1 MSIRIMSAVF
11 MTPMDDPTAK
21 FVLIALADN
30 ASDDGENCY
39 PSVQTLSL
47 KTALSESTIHKVLR
61 RLKEAGILTMH
72 GRSKYRTIHYHI
84 NIGKIANLNKSKTNL
99 NKYNR
104 PQRCTTYTHV
114 GVPRTPEPSV
124 KPSIYSACAQIE
136 NPVNFADYG
145 GDEMPYSDP
154 LWDIA
159 HGKTPTPQAAG
170 RERLNQMRNAANRFS
185 PNLQELAFAFQE
197 ASGGILS
204 AEHLKRDAKALL
216 EMLEAGVTPEIIRD
230 ATGAMQ
236 KNGLAVTWP
245 GAVTKSA
252 IGIVNIRQARLL
264 AEYEAEAAKEQPVA
278 PTNPTPASQRR
289 RPNVRRWSSD

>member
-1 MSIRIMSAVF
+1 MSVKIMSAVF

-21 FVLIALADN
+21 FILLALADN

-47 KTALSESTIHKVLR
+47 KTALSESTVHKVLR
-61 RLKEAGILTMH
+61 RLKDAGVLTAH
-72 GRSKYRTIHYHI
+72 GRSKYRTVHYHI
-84 NIGKIANLNKSKTNL
+84 NLKNIDNLNKSKTNL
-99 NKYNR
+99 NKSKR
-104 PQRCTTYTHV
+104 RDRCTTYTYI

-136 NPVNFADYG
+136 NPVNLESDG
-145 GDEMPYSDP
+145 GEEMQYSDP
-154 LWDIA
+154 IWDIA
-159 HGKTPTPQAAG
+159 HGKSPAAQDARQA
-170 RERLNQMRNAANRFS
+170 RLNQMRNAANRFS
-185 PNLQELAFAFQE
+185 PNLQELALAFQE

-216 EMLEAGVTPEIIRD
+216 EMIEAGVTPEIIKD
-230 ATGAMQ
+230 AVSSMQ

-245 GAVTKSA
+245 GAATKTA

-264 AEYEAEAAKEQPVA
+264 AEYEAEAMKEQPAEV
-278 PTNPTPASQRR
+278 TPTPPGQRR
-289 RPNVRRWSSD
+289 RPNIRRWSND